1 LHHYFG
7 LQLRRG
13 AFRTLVAPLGL
24 GLALGLAA
32 ALGVAADAVAA
43 PGNAANPAGAR
54 LERIALQADRQG
66 ALLTLSLSAPVA
78 QHVFR
83 LHDPERLV
91 IDLPATRRRTSLPQL
106 PPDSV
111 VTALRSGVP
120 DGHTLRL
127 VLELRPQQSRMQPQV
142 QLQTRGHGYQLR
154 IALAGAAGG
163 ERHSPRSESTATAA
177 TAPGPAAAPAPAA
190 TAPPAAT
197 AAPPATVAP
206 VTTVA
211 PVAATPPT
219 APSAPAADAAL
230 AMPPTTVPSTSRAV
244 HAAHAPHGEHNIVIA
259 VDAGHGGDDPGA
271 TGLYGTHEKVVT
283 LAIAR
288 ALAARI
294 NREPGMR
301 AVLTRDGDYFVQL
314 NDRMKRAHA
323 ANADMFVSIHADAVL
338 DRGVSGASVYILSE
352 RGASSEAAKTLA
364 EHENA
369 ADLKGGISLSQQRP
383 DVRSV
388 VLDLAQ
394 NVNIGQ
400 SVEAADRVLD
410 ALDHVGAVRKREVQ
424 QAAFVVLKSPDIP
437 SLLVET
443 AYISNTAEERKLR
456 APADQ
461 QRLAEAIFSGIDSY
475 FRKFPPDGS
484 QYARSHDAA
493 DGNAPE
499 LARSGL

>member
-13 AFRTLVAPLGL
+13 TFGTLVAPLAL

-43 PGNAANPAGAR
+43 PGNAANPPGAR
-54 LERIALQADRQG
+54 LESIAVQADRQG

-106 PPDSV
+106 PPDSM

-142 QLQTRGHGYQLR
+142 QPQTRGHGYQLR

-177 TAPGPAAAPAPAA
+177 
-190 TAPPAAT
+190 
-197 AAPPATVAP
+197 
-206 VTTVA
+206 
-211 PVAATPPT
+211 ATPPT

-230 AMPPTTVPSTSRAV
+230 AMPSTTLPSTTRAV

-484 QYARSHDAA
+484 QYARNHDAA